1 MAKRSSN
8 EKLLIKQIIGFVIYS
23 IICIF
28 AIYLI
33 VGLMNGNKKSLFGY
47 TIRIVVSGSMEP
59 EIQTNSIN
67 IIKLCDIEDIKV
79 NDVVCFN
86 YSQDVI
92 HRVIEIKTNEDGD
105 IVLHTKGDANEK
117 PDDVEVYDEMV
128 IGKVVKTF
136 NGASG
141 LISKYSISPGNI
153 DSVALSRDLISKLI
167 IIGIIIFI
175 VIYIIEVIKILV
187 ISFGKN
193 DRYNKVIDEYINDID
208 ELIMYKELLKD
219 LKDYEVENSSE
230 TRFRFLLNGFSKAKA
245 GIEIDKLHS
254 AIKHYKKHIK
264 HCLWLSKLGDKIDST
279 DKHYKK

>member
-33 VGLMNGNKKSLFGY
+33 VGLMNGNKKSIFGY

-193 DRYNKVIDEYINDID
+193 DRYNKVIDEYVNDID